1 MAESQESRNNHKSVA
16 GKLRACAAPFSC
28 CSLSAQEL
36 VFVCFVVECLRIGRE
51 ADSER
56 ESGTAGRV

>member
-1 MAESQESRNNHKSVA
+1 MAESQESRNNPKSIA
-16 GKLRACAAPFSC
+16 GILQGCAAQLGC

-36 VFVCFVVECLRIGRE
+36 GVVCFVLERLRIGGE

-56 ESGTAGRV
+56 ESGSAK

>member
-1 MAESQESRNNHKSVA
+1 MAASQESRNNPKSVA
-16 GKLRACAAPFSC
+16 GTLQACAAQLSC

-36 VFVCFVVECLRIGRE
+36 GLVCFVLEWLRIGGE

-56 ESGTAGRV
+56 ESGSAE